1 MVICCSF
8 QLCGTIHPSFGVLP
22 SCRARDFAHCAL
34 IQNRQSKIA
43 NRDTPWCNGNT
54 APFGGVILGSNPSGV
69 AKQTSSNFRR
79 ASDMQTNWRK
89 YSSRPI
95 AYENALKRSLFVNS
109 FDGRHAIL
117 VAEVDPAAAPLFT
130 VPSWKSFAW

>member
-8 QLCGTIHPSFGVLP
+8 QLYGTIHPSFGVLP
-22 SCRARDFAHCAL
+22 SCRARDFADCAL

-69 AKQTSSNFRR
+69 AAYKAFDLTRLYVI
-79 ASDMQTNWRK
+79 ASH
-89 YSSRPI
+89 P
-95 AYENALKRSLFVNS
+95 KRSVCASNCAS
-109 FDGRHAIL
+109 H
-117 VAEVDPAAAPLFT
+117 
-130 VPSWKSFAW
+130 